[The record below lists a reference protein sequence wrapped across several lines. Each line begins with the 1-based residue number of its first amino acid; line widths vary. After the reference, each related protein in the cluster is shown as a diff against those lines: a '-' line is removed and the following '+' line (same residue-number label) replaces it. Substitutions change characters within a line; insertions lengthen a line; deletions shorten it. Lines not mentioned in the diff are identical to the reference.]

1 MPNNLYNST
10 QNNNIFNEF
19 NRFQQNPMQ
28 FLTERNVNI
37 PQEYMNNPQSA
48 IQYLMNSGQ
57 INQQGI
63 NQIIQKARMFGF
75 KF

>member
-19 NRFQQNPMQ
+19 NKFQQNPMQ

-37 PQEYMNNPQSA
+37 PQEYMSNPQSA

-63 NQIIQKARMFGF
+63 NQIIQKARMLGF

>member
-19 NRFQQNPMQ
+19 NKFQQNPMQ
-28 FLTERNVNI
+28 FLSDRNVNI
-37 PQEYMNNPQSA
+37 PKEYMNNPQSA

-57 INQQGI
+57 INQRGI
-63 NQIIQKARMFGF
+63 NQMIQKARMLGF
-75 KF
+75 KI

>member
-10 QNNNIFNEF
+10 QNNNLQSEF
-19 NRFQQNPMQ
+19 NRFQQNPFQ
-28 FLTERNVNI
+28 FLTERNINI
-37 PQEYMNNPQSA
+37 PQEYLSNPQSA

-75 KF
+75 KI

>member
-10 QNNNIFNEF
+10 QNNNLQSEF
-19 NRFQQNPMQ
+19 NRFQQNPFQ
-28 FLTERNVNI
+28 FLTEKNINI
-37 PQEYMNNPQSA
+37 PQEYLSNPQNA

-75 KF
+75 KI

>member
-1 MPNNLYNST
+1 MPNNLFNST
-10 QNNNIFNEF
+10 QDNNIFNEF
-19 NRFQQNPMQ
+19 NKFQQNPMQ
-28 FLTERNVNI
+28 FLSERNVSI
-37 PQEYMNNPQSA
+37 PQECMNNPQSA

-75 KF
+75 KI

>member
-19 NRFQQNPMQ
+19 NKFQQNPMQ
-28 FLTERNVNI
+28 FLSDRNVNI
-37 PQEYMNNPQSA
+37 PKEYMNNPQSA

-63 NQIIQKARMFGF
+63 NQMIQKARMLGF
-75 KF
+75 KI